1 LRKARKP
8 GATPQVRRVT
18 ARVNEQIGS
27 RTVRLVAEDGRQL
40 GVMPAADARAYA
52 DERGLDLVEVAAGS
66 DPPVCRVLD
75 YGKWRYEQERKL
87 RASRRNQVHVSF
99 KEVRLRPKIG
109 AHDYAWKRDRAL
121 EFLRQG
127 SKVKAVVLFRGRER
141 EHPERGREL
150 IERLSQDVAAVG
162 RLEGMPLLE
171 GRSLTAVLAPTEA
184 KQ

>member
-1 LRKARKP
+1 MRKARKP
-8 GATPQVRRVT
+8 GATPQARRVT
-18 ARVNEQIGS
+18 ARVNEKIAS
-27 RTVRLVAEDGRQL
+27 RTVRLVDEDGRQL
-40 GVMPAADARAYA
+40 GVMPTADARAYA

-87 RASRRNQVHVSF
+87 RAGRRNQVHVSF
-99 KEVRLRPKIG
+99 KEVRLRPRIG

-121 EFLRQG
+121 EFLREG
-127 SKVKAVVLFRGRER
+127 SKVRAVVLFRGRER
-141 EHPERGREL
+141 EHPERGSEL
-150 IERLSQDVAAVG
+150 IERLSHDLAGVG
-162 RLEGMPLLE
+162 KLESAPVLE

>member
-8 GATPQVRRVT
+8 GAAPQARRVT
-18 ARVNEQIGS
+18 ARVNNQI
-27 RTVRLVAEDGRQL
+27 RNTTVRLVAEDGRQL
-40 GVMPAADARAYA
+40 GVMSADDARAYA
-52 DERGLDLVEVAAGS
+52 EERELDLVEVAAGS

-87 RASRRNQVHVSF
+87 RAGRKNQVHVSF
-99 KEVRLRPKIG
+99 KEVRLRPRIG
-109 AHDYAWKRDRAL
+109 AHDYEWKRDRAL
-121 EFLRQG
+121 EFLRAG

-150 IERLSQDVAAVG
+150 IERLSSDVAEVG
-162 RLEGMPLLE
+162 RLEGTPLFE
-171 GRSLTAVLAPTEA
+171 GRSMTAVLAPTEA

>member
-8 GATPQVRRVT
+8 GAAPQVRRVT
-18 ARVNEQIGS
+18 ARVNNEIRS
-27 RTVRLVAEDGRQL
+27 ATVRLVAEDGRQL
-40 GVMPAADARAYA
+40 GVMPTDAARAYA
-52 DERGLDLVEVAAGS
+52 EERGLDLVEVAAGS

-121 EFLRQG
+121 EFLQQG

-150 IERLSQDVAAVG
+150 IDRLTRDLAAVG
-162 RLEGMPLLE
+162 RLEGAPVLE

-184 KQ
+184 KP